1 MSTDARVTK
10 DLIETL
16 QDGEDG
22 FAKVA
27 DEVTDSD
34 TPDLGSTMRGF
45 SQQRARFRAELEEL
59 AKSYGDDIDESGS
72 AAGAVHRGWIALKDA
87 LTGSSPKAVLKAAE
101 KGEEHAVSE
110 YDKALQEDIS
120 PTLREVVTRQRSE
133 ILAARDQVKA
143 LADQHS

>member
-27 DEVTDSD
+27 DQVADGD
-34 TPDLGSTMRGF
+34 TPDLGPALRGF
-45 SQQRARFRAELEEL
+45 SEQRARFRAELEEL
-59 AKSYGDDIDESGS
+59 ARGYGDDIDESGS

-101 KGEEHAVSE
+101 TGEEHAVSE

-133 ILAARDQVKA
+133 IIAARDQVKA
-143 LADQHS
+143 LAEQHS